1 MSSERR
7 KLSKSELREDEFVE
21 WIMQAIEYVKE
32 RTQLFVG
39 GAVAVIAVI
48 VAINYFIES
57 EETNRLQAAAL
68 LGDVLMVEQG
78 GDFGRGDPAWPK
90 SWRPPMPGRRPAAQG
105 DRALGQ
111 SPLRAGPLCRGA
123 DLLPELLGQLRACGC
138 FGLCGPERSGCLSRS
153 RRPALGCGPALRKRM
168 RPNRPGT
175 IREAMA
181 RMEAARIYGLAG
193 DSDKQQALLE
203 EVSRTFAQYPIAAQG
218 PRGPS
223 PVLRGRVDGE
233 YGSQGLC
240 RAEQSR
246 TGRGHLPVAGH

>member
-78 GDFGRGDPAWPK
+78 GSSAEATRLAEELASTYAGTPA
-90 SWRPPMPGRRPAAQG
+90 AAQG
-105 DRALGQ
+105 TVLLANLHYAQGRYAEARTYYQRYLDNYEPVDVLAYAAQSGLGAC
-111 SPLRAGPLCRGA
+111 LEA
-123 DLLPELLGQLRACGC
+123 EGQLLAAA
-138 FGLCGPERSGCLSRS
+138 EHYETY
-153 RRPALGCGPALRKRM
+153 AAQQA
-168 RPNRPGT
+168 GT

-203 EVSRTFAQYPIAAQG
+203 EVSRTFAQYPIAAQA
-218 PRGPS
+218 
-223 PVLRGRVDGE
+223 
-233 YGSQGLC
+233 
-240 RAEQSR
+240 RAA
-246 TGRGHLPVAGH
+246 LALF